1 MGNLR
6 SALGVQKALCDV
18 RVALEREI
26 QVKLRDEATAMGQLF
41 GDVVGAARVAV
52 SLMISKQFSSQS
64 KPAE

>member
-64 KPAE
+64 KTS